1 MWAPILQKYTRPSL
15 LKSYIH
21 YITYSVLGNAEEFYG
36 TLCRQMIKL
45 GFEDINLSYR
55 VVCIYCKRGV
65 LVMWVACKVLRSVRK
80 KSALVKKYSKL
91 ETI

>member
-1 MWAPILQKYTRPSL
+1 MGRVGSLGVGPYKYTRPSL

-65 LVMWVACKVLRSVRK
+65 LVMWVACKVLLPMSPILWSSEVD
-80 KSALVKKYSKL
+80 
-91 ETI
+91 

>member
-1 MWAPILQKYTRPSL
+1 MGRVEEVALGVGPHTTKIHTTISFN
-15 LKSYIH
+15 SYIH
-21 YITYSVLGNAEEFYG
+21 YITYSVLGNAEGFYE

-65 LVMWVACKVLRSVRK
+65 LVMWVACKVL
-80 KSALVKKYSKL
+80 LL
-91 ETI
+91 LLL

>member
-21 YITYSVLGNAEEFYG
+21 YITYSVLGNAEGFYE

-65 LVMWVACKVLRSVRK
+65 LVMWVACKVCMQLVDIRMTLRK
-80 KSALVKKYSKL
+80 
-91 ETI
+91 